1 MAATNSKKVIILK
14 ANEDSTTVGH
24 SVHLHKVEGSSLAAS
39 ARIGRENMSKN
50 GSLGPSFK
58 LI

>member
-14 ANEDSTTVGH
+14 VNEDSTMVGH

-39 ARIGRENMSKN
+39 GRIVRENMSEMVH
-50 GSLGPSFK
+50 
-58 LI
+58 